1 MPQGITTHWK
11 VEQLA
16 VLKDNGFV
24 ESVKYS
30 VTCNEWIT
38 IQPDPAIYGGH
49 VANPDKSLDANHTL
63 HSNPYTAPVAVGSTD
78 EIYKSQTHTGK
89 VEFTYATPEIA
100 YEDLTETTVIGWVK
114 TGLGTT
120 EISRIESS
128 LRPDITQYGV
138 DPVRVAKS
146 GSDLPWG

>member
-11 VEQLA
+11 VDKLA

-24 ESVKYS
+24 ESVQYS

-38 IQPDPAIYGGH
+38 IEPDPAIYGGH
-49 VANPDKSLDANHTL
+49 TGINTSELDANHTA
-63 HSNPYTAPVAVGSTD
+63 HSNHYTAPAAVTSKD
-78 EIYKSQTHTGK
+78 EIYKSQTYTGK

-100 YEDLTETTVIGWVK
+100 YDDLTESTVIGWVK

-128 LRPDITQYGV
+128 LRPDITQYVV